1 MRPTILALLLCPL
14 LFAPACD
21 VRRGDTQTV
30 PPPTQQASQTPAA
43 NTTDAVP
50 KSVTCALLSGAD
62 IREVQGEEV
71 ADAQGSEHLA
81 GSLRMSQCFY
91 RLPTFN
97 KSVSLEVVR
106 ASTEAQAP
114 DAVKEY
120 WRQKFRRD
128 AGEGRESERERR
140 EREREKELEQEKA
153 NGQVREGGHHEREE
167 DEGETRTERVAGIG
181 DEAYWSGGEKGGAL
195 SVLRKDTIISVSIGG
210 TEDEAGKIKRA
221 KALVQKVLKHF

>member
-21 VRRGDTQTV
+21 VRRGDTQTA

-81 GSLRMSQCFY
+81 GGLRMSQCFY
-91 RLPTFN
+91 RLTTFG
-97 KSVSLEVVR
+97 KSFSVEVVR
-106 ASTEAQAP
+106 ADAGAQTQGS
-114 DAVKEY
+114 VKEY
-120 WRQKFRRD
+120 WRRKFQGG
-128 AGEGRESERERR
+128 GEGRERERGRR
-140 EREREKELEQEKA
+140 ERVREEELE
-153 NGQVREGGHHEREE
+153 
-167 DEGETRTERVAGIG
+167 
-181 DEAYWSGGEKGGAL
+181 
-195 SVLRKDTIISVSIGG
+195 
-210 TEDEAGKIKRA
+210 
-221 KALVQKVLKHF
+221 